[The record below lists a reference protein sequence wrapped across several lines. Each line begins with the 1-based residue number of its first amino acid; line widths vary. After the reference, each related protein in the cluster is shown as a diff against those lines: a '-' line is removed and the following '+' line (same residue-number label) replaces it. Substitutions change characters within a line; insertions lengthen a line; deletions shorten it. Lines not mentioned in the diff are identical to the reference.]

1 MPWSGGWCPLYG
13 LKSSHD
19 KTVVSMIDYQKEL
32 DKLQQAD
39 SLRSLPTTDTS
50 GLVNLSTNDYL
61 GLNDRAELYD
71 EFLGSYSPSTRSM
84 SAASSRLLTG
94 NHAEYQHFEET
105 LSELYGGLSALV
117 FNCGFHANTGVLPAL
132 ADKEDLIIADKLI
145 HASLIDGMRLAA
157 ANGTQT
163 ARFNHNDV
171 AHLRRLL
178 EKRPGA
184 SGRTFVVVESIYSMD
199 GDMAPLA
206 DLCDLRREFGFMLYV
221 DEAHGVGV
229 RGKRGEGLV
238 GELGLLGDV
247 DVIVGTCGKALASEG
262 AWVISSP
269 VIRQWLV
276 NKCRT
281 MIFTTGLPPVNV
293 AWTDF
298 IVQKVASMEVERQ
311 NLRKLGAWL
320 TNQLGMTEQTGGV
333 TQIVPYLC
341 GENSVA
347 VNLSAA
353 LRNAGF
359 YVLPIRHP
367 TVPLGQARLRF
378 SLKATMRQEDLSPML
393 SIINDFKR

>member
-1 MPWSGGWCPLYG
+1 
-13 LKSSHD
+13 
-19 KTVVSMIDYQKEL
+19 MIDYQKEL
-32 DKLQQAD
+32 ANLQQAD
-39 SLRSLPTTDTS
+39 SLRSLPTADTS
-50 GLVNLSTNDYL
+50 GMVNLSTNDYL
-61 GLNDRAELYD
+61 GLNDRVELYD
-71 EFLGSYSPSTRSM
+71 EFLGAYSPSTRSM

-94 NHAEYQHFEET
+94 NHAEYQHLEKT

-132 ADKEDLIIADKLI
+132 ADKDDLIIADKLI

-163 ARFNHNDV
+163 LRFNHNDV
-171 AHLRRLL
+171 SHLRRLL
-178 EKRPGA
+178 ERRRGA

-199 GDMAPLA
+199 GDLAPLA
-206 DLCDLRREFGFMLYV
+206 ELCELRREFGFVLYV

-229 RGKRGEGLV
+229 RGRLGEGLV
-238 GELGLLGDV
+238 GELGLLGEV
-247 DVIVGTCGKALASEG
+247 DIIVGTCGKALASEG

-269 VIRQWLV
+269 VVRQWLV

-298 IVQKVASMEVERQ
+298 IVQKVASMETERL
-311 NLRKLGAWL
+311 NLRHLGSWL
-320 TNQLGMTEQTGGV
+320 TRQLGMAEQQGGA

-341 GENSVA
+341 GENAVA
-347 VNLSAA
+347 VSLSAH
-353 LRNAGF
+353 LRDAGF

-378 SLKATMRQEDLSPML
+378 SLKASMQQDELRPML
-393 SIINDFKR
+393 SIINDFKQ